1 MTKMIQ
7 PYHHYY
13 DATRKE
19 EGDQDFKLNN
29 LHNYENEPNYFDIAR
44 YSSKL
49 KKIPSDK
56 KLRKNFVAHQK
67 RMDSRVLSQKYT
79 DWVIFV
85 LILSPFEFLGAK
97 FENGPWKAKISH

>member
-1 MTKMIQ
+1 MTKIIQ

-13 DATRKE
+13 DATPKE
-19 EGDQDFKLNN
+19 ERDQDFKLNN

-56 KLRKNFVAHQK
+56 KLRKNFEAHQK

-79 DWVIFV
+79 DIGDKYSNTDDNNMMAYNDLF
-85 LILSPFEFLGAK
+85 
-97 FENGPWKAKISH
+97 